1 MHVHRVKERQIR
13 NIIATEKSRTFAQ
26 FHPIIVL
33 SFTQVS
39 LLRRL
44 HCPILENEWKNG
56 ERIFFPFLVFILLTV
71 SVTVRIGIACGGG
84 RLYPGCWLHD

>member
-13 NIIATEKSRTFAQ
+13 NLIATEKSRSFAQ

-33 SFTQVS
+33 SFTQAS

-44 HCPILENEWKNG
+44 HCPILENEWENR
-56 ERIFFPFLVFILLTV
+56 ERIFFSFSRSHTPHGQCD
-71 SVTVRIGIACGGG
+71 R
-84 RLYPGCWLHD
+84 